1 MDFQVL
7 YLASS
12 LPVVPLVPPGPVNG
26 KVWDLTP
33 IVGDVR
39 PAVTA
44 ARDDAASLNGG
55 IIGQN

>member
-1 MDFQVL
+1 MDSQVL

-12 LPVVPLVPPGPVNG
+12 LPVVPPGPVNG

-39 PAVTA
+39 PAVTG

-55 IIGQN
+55 IMGQN